1 MSTIQFTVE
10 GMSCGGCSSK
20 VKNTLEAF
28 DQISQVEVEL
38 ATGEVKV
45 QVEPYQNNDKEQIK
59 SAIEYLGF
67 FFLI

>member
-1 MSTIQFTVE
+1 MSTIQFKVE

-45 QVEPYQNNDKEQIK
+45 HVEPDQNIDKEQIK
-59 SAIEYLGF
+59 AAIEDLGF
-67 FFLI
+67 DVVN

>member
-45 QVEPYQNNDKEQIK
+45 HVEPDQNNEKEQNK
-59 SAIEYLGF
+59 AANEE
-67 FFLI
+67 

>member
-45 QVEPYQNNDKEQIK
+45 HIEPDQNIDKEQIK
-59 SAIEYLGF
+59 AAIEDLGF
-67 FFLI
+67 DVVS